1 MSAEQDL
8 DMGVNQ
14 TAEKDEIDE
23 IEKIL
28 NPSSEK
34 AEAADI
40 AHDDDDDGDD
50 ERTQVDKELENAGTD
65 DEREA
70 IRARRRDDRKNRK
83 SRQREK
89 SASLERQV
97 NALTKQNQ
105 QFIEQLST
113 LQDRD
118 AGAQL
123 AQVDRAIQEA
133 NNAYQYHKN
142 LVGDATT
149 KGDGRAA
156 AEATE
161 AMIDARNRSKELTG
175 LKQRALSTAGAPKPL
190 NQVMVSHAAN
200 FLANN
205 KWYGGPQSADQDS
218 RVLSSIDNSLAAEG
232 WDSTT
237 PEYWTE
243 LNARGAKYLS
253 HRFNGESATMKQNS
267 SYTGQNTAV
276 STPGK
281 NPIAGGGGDGGS
293 NKGGGVSF
301 GLSSERV
308 KAMKDAGAW
317 EDTARRNAMIARY
330 QAHDKSEKTSR

>member
-1 MSAEQDL
+1 MADQDL
-8 DMGVNQ
+8 DSGLNQ
-14 TAEKDEIDE
+14 TADKNEIDE

-28 NPSSEK
+28 NPASEK
-34 AEAADI
+34 EDKAEVS
-40 AHDDDDDGDD
+40 HDDDDEED
-50 ERTQVDKELENAGTD
+50 ERTQVDSELADASSD

-97 NALTKQNQ
+97 AALTKQNQ
-105 QFIEQLST
+105 QVIEQLAS
-113 LQDRD
+113 LQDNNT
-118 AGAQL
+118 GAQL
-123 AQVDRAIQEA
+123 AQVDRAIIEA
-133 NNAYQYHKN
+133 NNAYEYHKN

-175 LKQRALSTAGAPKPL
+175 LKQRATSAATAPKPL
-190 NQVMVSHAAN
+190 NQVMVSHASN
-200 FLANN
+200 FLSSN
-205 KWYGGPQSADQDS
+205 KWYGGPQSSDQDS

-237 PEYWTE
+237 PEYWNE
-243 LNARGAKYLS
+243 LNARGAKYLP
-253 HRFNGESATMKQNS
+253 HRFNADNANMKQNS
-267 SYTGQNTAV
+267 SYNSSDKVAPA
-276 STPGK
+276 PGK

-301 GLSSERV
+301 GLSAERV

-317 EDTARRNAMIARY
+317 EDTSRRNAMIARY
-330 QAHDKSEKTSR
+330 QAHDKASK

>member
-1 MSAEQDL
+1 MADQDL
-8 DMGVNQ
+8 DAGVNQ
-14 TAEKDEIDE
+14 TADKDEIDE

-28 NPSSEK
+28 NPASEK
-34 AEAADI
+34 AEDKST
-40 AHDDDDDGDD
+40 HEDDEDDGDD
-50 ERTQVDKELENAGTD
+50 ERTQVDSELANANTEV
-65 DEREA
+65 EREA

-97 NALTKQNQ
+97 AALTKQNQ
-105 QFIEQLST
+105 QVIEQLAS
-113 LQDRD
+113 LQDNNT
-118 AGAQL
+118 GAQL

-133 NNAYQYHKN
+133 DNAYQYHKN

-161 AMIDARNRSKELTG
+161 AMIDARNRSKELNG
-175 LKQRALSTAGAPKPL
+175 LKQRATSAANAPKPL
-190 NQVMVSHAAN
+190 NQVMVSHASN
-200 FLANN
+200 FLGAN

-243 LNARGAKYLS
+243 LNARGAKYLP
-253 HRFNGESATMKQNS
+253 HRFNGESATMKPNTA
-267 SYTGQNTAV
+267 YTGADKATA
-276 STPGK
+276 SAPGK
-281 NPIAGGGGDGGS
+281 NPMAGGGGDGGS
-293 NKGGGVSF
+293 NKGGGVTF
-301 GLSSERV
+301 GLSAERV

-317 EDTARRNAMIARY
+317 EDTTRRNAMISRF
-330 QAHDKSEKTSR
+330 QAYDKSQR

>member
-1 MSAEQDL
+1 MADQDL
-8 DMGVNQ
+8 DTGVNQ
-14 TAEKDEIDE
+14 TADKSEIDE
-23 IEKIL
+23 IEKII

-34 AEAADI
+34 DDVAEV
-40 AHDDDDDGDD
+40 AHDDDDEED
-50 ERTQVDKELENAGTD
+50 ERTQVDSELADASSES
-65 DEREA
+65 EREA

-97 NALTKQNQ
+97 AALTKQNQ
-105 QFIEQLST
+105 QVIEQLSS
-113 LQDRD
+113 LQDNNT
-118 AGAQL
+118 GAQL
-123 AQVDRAIQEA
+123 AQVDRAIAEA
-133 NNAYQYHKN
+133 NNSYEYHKN

-161 AMIDARNRSKELTG
+161 AMIDARNRAKELTG
-175 LKQRALSTAGAPKPL
+175 LKQRATSAINAPKPL
-190 NQVMVSHAAN
+190 NQVMVSHASN
-200 FLANN
+200 FLSSN

-237 PEYWTE
+237 PEYWNE
-243 LNARGAKYLS
+243 LNARGAKYLP
-253 HRFNGESATMKQNS
+253 HRFNSENATMKQNS
-267 SYTGQNTAV
+267 GYNGSDK
-276 STPGK
+276 SSPGK

-301 GLSSERV
+301 GLSAERV

-317 EDTARRNAMIARY
+317 DDTARRNAMIARY
-330 QAHDKSEKTSR
+330 QAHDKASK